1 MYCILRFSFLFMILF
16 LRGGEV
22 RLVSGR
28 LLRMLESLFFF
39 FFLSFLRR
47 DGESK
52 GYLEDKCPLRS
63 RFQWQLEDA
72 SVADRL
78 IIVIAT

>member
-1 MYCILRFSFLFMILF
+1 MILF

-28 LLRMLESLFFF
+28 LLHMLESLFF
-39 FFLSFLRR
+39 SYV